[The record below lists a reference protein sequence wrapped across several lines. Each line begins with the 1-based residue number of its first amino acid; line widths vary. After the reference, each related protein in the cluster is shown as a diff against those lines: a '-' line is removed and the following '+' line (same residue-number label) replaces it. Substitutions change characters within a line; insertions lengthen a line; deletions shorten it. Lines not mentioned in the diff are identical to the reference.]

1 MRSKLAG
8 IVGGIALGLTA
19 ALGATID
26 LGWDFTD
33 QPHVQADNHGPGSPA
48 PVISPRIF

>member
-8 IVGGIALGLTA
+8 IVGVITLGLTA
-19 ALGATID
+19 VLGATTD

-33 QPHVQADNHGPGSPA
+33 QPHIQADTHGPGSPA
-48 PVISPRIF
+48 PAPAARI